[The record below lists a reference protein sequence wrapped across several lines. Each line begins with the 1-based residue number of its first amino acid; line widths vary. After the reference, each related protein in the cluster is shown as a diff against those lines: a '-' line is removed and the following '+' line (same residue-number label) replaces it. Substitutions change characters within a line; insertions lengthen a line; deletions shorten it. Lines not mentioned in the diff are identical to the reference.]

1 MDWLRRDREETGS
14 QLTRREFLKLCGAG
28 ACVFSLSSVF
38 GFPRSS
44 HAQIVKKGLIKTK
57 LSPWFTHLDK
67 KAVQCELCPKQ
78 CHIPRGK
85 RGYCRV
91 RENQGGELYTLVYGN
106 PCALH
111 LEPIELKPLFHVL
124 PGTNSLSI
132 ATVGCNFECKFCQTW
147 EMSQASPEDVYS
159 YDVPPEMVV
168 EKAREMEAPSVAY
181 TYVEPA
187 VFYEYTFDTAQL
199 VKKAGLLNV
208 MHSNGFIN
216 RMPLENLC
224 TVLDAANIDLK
235 GFTDTFYQELCSGQ
249 LAPVLETLK
258 FLKAKNIHL
267 EITNLVIPTLN
278 DDMSLLREMCL
289 WVKGELGADTPVHF
303 LRFYPLY
310 KLTSLPPTPVTK
322 LEKARSVALDA
333 GLEYVYIANVPG
345 HKAENTF
352 CPRCGNMII
361 QRAGYMVIGMEMK
374 DGRCG
379 YCGKP
384 IPGIWA

>member
-1 MDWLRRDREETGS
+1 
-14 QLTRREFLKLCGAG
+14 
-28 ACVFSLSSVF
+28 
-38 GFPRSS
+38 
-44 HAQIVKKGLIKTK
+44 
-57 LSPWFTHLDK
+57 
-67 KAVQCELCPKQ
+67 
-78 CHIPRGK
+78 
-85 RGYCRV
+85 V
-91 RENQGGELYTLVYGN
+91 RENRGGKLYTLVYGN

-168 EKAREMEAPSVAY
+168 DKAGKMAAPSVAY

-216 RMPLENLC
+216 QVPLENLC
-224 TVLDAANIDLK
+224 TVIDAANIDLK
-235 GFTDTFYQELCSGQ
+235 GFTDTFYQDMCSGQ
-249 LAPVLETLK
+249 LAPVLRSLK
-258 FLKAKNIHL
+258 TLKAKSIHL
-267 EITNLVIPTLN
+267 EITNLLIPTLN

-289 WVKGELGADTPVHF
+289 WVKEELGADTPVHF

-310 KLTSLPPTPVTK
+310 KLTSIAPTPVTK
-322 LEKARSVALDA
+322 LENARSVAQDA

-345 HKAENTF
+345 HEAGNTF
-352 CPRCGNMII
+352 CPCCGNMII
-361 QRAGYMVIGMEMK
+361 QRAGYMVVGMHMQ
-374 DGRCG
+374 DGNCG